1 MSLELTL
8 LIWSPVQLALYLG
21 LQAILYR
28 MEYGLKFGTGPRDDE
43 PPARN
48 SYLQRSDKALRNFLE
63 TYGAY
68 VALSVAIEFSHRADN
83 LTHWGA
89 ALWFMAR
96 IVYLPLYLLG
106 LPYLRSLVWL
116 VSALGLALMFFGV
129 AF

>member
-8 LIWSPVQLALYLG
+8 LIWSPVLLALYLG

-28 MEYGLKFGTGPRDDE
+28 MAYGIRFVAGPRDDE

-48 SYLQRSDKALRNFLE
+48 PYLQRSDKALRNFLE

-68 VALSVAIEFSHRADN
+68 VALSVAIELSHRADS

-96 IVYLPLYLLG
+96 ILYLPLYLLG